1 MADGVKNAGS
11 VANEAGLGFE
21 QFASIVAK
29 VSEVTRQDG
38 SQIGNTL
45 KTTMARISRSQ
56 TGDPD
61 VTGKD
66 RSKAAEA
73 YKDVLGIDLY
83 GKNGEYRDLSDTLDL
98 LASRWDSLTDAQKN
112 YISEQSA
119 GTRGINVFRSMM
131 DNYKEIQKLT
141 ESALTDKDYYKSVQ
155 QKWAD
160 SVEGKRQGFEASKQ
174 QMWNSLLSSGT
185 LGGLY
190 DAGSMGVGFASS
202 IVSGLKSFF
211 DIPSKLFV
219 PGKDNQNTLS
229 TGTLGGLYDAGSMGV
244 GFASSIVS
252 GLKSFFDIPSKLF
265 VPGKD
270 NQNTL
275 STVLTSGVIGGAG
288 MSTVE
293 FYKKLMEEDAFS
305 QPGGVKKAF
314 KQSFAMFSPLA
325 KVFTQSKKGVE
336 GFLSA
341 FKETGNQ
348 FKDNTKTTTRLSQAW
363 SSLRDATGR
372 TKDLEAIKAFKNSD
386 RGANAL
392 QALKNTEMQ
401 SLTRLSQA
409 WSSLRDA
416 TGRTKD
422 LEAIKAFKNSDRG
435 ANALQALK
443 NTEMQSLTGKIQS
456 FALQHP
462 VLTTA
467 GASVAALGAVW
478 SFVQGQIE
486 KTEAQRQS
494 KIDKATEQAQINDNN
509 IQTLAQLRT
518 YIEENKPT
526 YQELAKGVH
535 QGTNTNVSLSEAQFA
550 KWTEMNNKIAELAPS
565 TLSYRDK
572 QGNAVLNSQ
581 SASELT
587 KLIRVE
593 EQRVAT
599 ETINS
604 LSTFVD
610 SYKAQNERQG
620 IFDKSDNI
628 AGDINT
634 RIKALEWLKNIDTK
648 DIQKSNNLWSGL
660 LNGGQSMFKDALRF
674 GVNPTDLSE
683 YFNNTL
689 PIKLKDVTE
698 ENRESFNAGI
708 DSAIDSLKS
717 SQTEMNNNFRTIM
730 PQMVEKART
739 KTGVFGLQ
747 DRDWDNLSS
756 VLSAVPDDILNEL
769 TTSDDI
775 QGAITDYADRWIDGM
790 KNGGRPFA
798 NALQKVLTTDGMSSL
813 KQMEATMNR
822 FLPKISD
829 TVGVDKEDL
838 IKAFGLEDVKQT
850 VQQNQM
856 LRKEVEMGK
865 YINEPIEAQR
875 SAQSTKGVNTLKAQA
890 ENQTK
895 TVKKD
900 RTDDSELTQKSIF
913 AGGNA
918 DKSLKQLNSDL
929 GRSLTEQTRK
939 QETAFKD
946 IQSLKDN
953 TKVSADYGREML
965 KSYNDFVNRNEL
977 NDVESFNA
985 LRQLLTEYGSQD
997 WDLIQKKWDVDD
1009 VSLAK
1014 VSDKMGILENNLA
1027 DIAANYDTVFKARA
1041 SSAGA
1046 SGMSDQEMV
1055 DIEAIFSKT
1064 KGFNYDKLFEGTATG
1079 IHMNVA
1085 ELNRLTGEYKRF
1097 EQAKYDKQISDLTRR
1112 WQECNRV
1119 IAESVEGSQD
1129 WYDAIEKR
1137 DFLNDYIND
1146 AREFQSRFEG
1156 IVNPVNQ
1163 FMASLKGAE
1172 EGDDYDLLA
1181 GDKGV
1186 KIVEDLYAKGLV
1198 GTNKFKNF
1206 AQMLTNEDLSEKG
1219 IEGYVQAYESRYGR
1233 FKELF
1238 TEDGITGI
1246 GNGLDLMRKAG
1257 LVKTDENGTER
1268 IIADVKELSNALIK
1282 ELFTED
1288 GITGIGNG
1296 LDLMRKAGL
1305 VKTDENGTE
1314 RIIADVKELSNALNI
1329 SDSLA
1334 STFMKKLSDYGI
1346 DTPFAEETDNMRDL
1360 RKAAES
1366 ASQALSDTG
1375 KSFQVE
1381 TDKTELKDVNKELD
1395 KIQKAK
1401 KKIGETDAYP
1411 NKEKDLQYLSQIEDY
1426 YKTLKGSKAVELYDT
1441 RTDKG
1446 QEQALDKVTALDEKT
1461 GIKIGI
1467 DWESENASYFA
1478 QQVDLV
1484 SACMDQLKSKDGTIH
1499 IETEGYEEARE
1510 VMEQLIHQKQ
1520 VLTQPAILEYDTS
1533 GLESSETKNQF
1544 KKVQNLAGAIQNYRE
1559 KQALEKS
1566 GFQLR
1571 DGEMEQARSSITSA
1585 WKELQT
1591 KFPEVAEG
1599 LQKEAGV
1606 KLDTNLETDDAIRA
1620 LEKIVGQENI
1630 VEIMAELTGDQQVKN
1645 QLDEIVNQKYTAK
1658 IQASDY
1664 NAGSLNRYMHDAYDD
1679 SGQGT
1684 ETFDYGSL
1692 DKQGISGMEASE
1704 VQVVA
1709 KVVNKGEVESLSDPV
1724 EKDVVV
1730 QYIENSSAWAGIDL
1744 ENKHEILVD
1753 YVQGDVSYEELP
1765 TEIQQVIDR
1774 LIGQYI
1780 ENSSAWAGIDLENK
1794 HEILVDYVQG
1804 DVSYEELP
1812 TEIQQVIDRLIGVDE
1827 TQTPPPKLDAVSD
1840 RVIGNDET
1848 KTPPPPLQQVISRVI
1863 GADASMSAPP
1873 AVTQVVN
1880 RVISETTVNGGG
1892 GVNGVQMHKQLNGTA
1907 HVDGTAKPSLWQ
1919 RIKAKGKA
1927 LLHGDWSLKKD
1938 ETALVGELGQETV
1951 IRDGKFF
1958 TVGDDLWQRIK
1969 AKGKA
1974 LLHGDWSLKKD
1985 ETALVGELGQ
1995 ETVIRD
2001 GKFFTVGDD
2010 GAEFTS
2016 LRRGDVV
2023 LNHKQTEELFKNGYV
2038 TSGGGRARVVGSRF
2052 EGTAHVEGTYQ
2063 SGPLNFYGGATV
2075 LNNPKP
2081 VQQTQQAA
2089 QAVQQV
2095 QQAAQQAEKAVDKVE
2110 DKAEEAKKEQENFFD
2125 WIEVRLDRLTRKI
2138 DDLDKT
2144 ASSVFHTFENRAKD
2158 YQEEFDKI
2166 QEKIEVATAG
2176 IKRYQEEANKVE
2188 LSDEYIQKITFE
2200 NRAKDYQEEFDK
2212 IQEKIEVATAGIK
2225 RYQEEANKVELSDEY
2240 IQKIKDGTIDLENI
2254 TDETVNENIQKY
2266 KQWWDKSL
2274 DLQYSLTDLKE
2285 KMAEIQ
2291 QAKFDLVGTEF
2302 DKLINKIQHT
2312 TDLYENQIGI
2322 IEARGQ
2328 FAGRSYYEKLMEN
2341 EEKKAAELEKKYQA
2355 LIKARE
2361 EALAS
2366 GTIEKGSQADLE
2378 MQEQIGEVEL
2388 AWQDSAKAVAEYRNE
2403 IYRTEKERF
2412 DFMQDQVSLL
2422 SEETEFIRSLLQV
2435 GENDLFVKDVGVL
2448 NDKGKAYAAMA
2459 ATNYDILMQKA
2470 QHTKD
2475 MIAHVNS
2482 EIANDPNN
2490 KTLMENRAE
2499 LIRQQ
2504 REIIQQANE
2513 EKKAIVD
2520 LMRESYNRMID
2531 ALGELIQKRKDL
2543 LQSTK
2548 DLYDYE
2554 KNVTKLGK
2562 DITATQKIIMSI
2574 ENDDSEEA
2582 KARRQQLKD
2591 QLKEQQDSLYDA
2603 EYDQYLQ
2610 DQYSAMDYMAEL
2622 VEKILMDRL
2631 DNIDGILREILDY
2644 SNAHAAEINKTINDA
2659 AGAVGYDISDEL
2671 KNIWSGTGGDT
2682 LSSYYKG
2689 WENSNNKVS
2698 NTVDGIYDALKRFV
2712 EGYVSLDLP
2721 KAPAVENK
2729 DARDDAGLGG
2739 PIAEPVKKDGSNLKV
2754 GDEFMATDAPIYAT
2768 AKGEA
2773 GPMGTHQYFA
2783 SDPHYKVLQDNG
2795 DYVLA
2800 QWYKGG
2806 VPAGWFKK
2814 SDLTPLET
2822 GGYTGDHGGVALLHG
2837 KERVLSAHQTKAFD
2851 QLVNGFLPTLEQAF
2865 RNKDVIKPGTAHLA
2879 GTHESNVDITFNLPN
2894 VQNSK
2899 EFMREI
2905 QNSKEFEKLVQHIAY
2920 DPLSKKS
2927 ALRKNL
2933 VRVK

>member
-11 VANEAGLGFE
+11 IANEAGLGFE

-229 TGTLGGLYDAGSMGV
+229 T
-244 GFASSIVS
+244 
-252 GLKSFFDIPSKLF
+252 
-265 VPGKD
+265 
-270 NQNTL
+270 
-275 STVLTSGVIGGAG
+275 VLTSGVIGGAG

-348 FKDNTKTTTRLSQAW
+348 FKDNTKTT
-363 SSLRDATGR
+363 
-372 TKDLEAIKAFKNSD
+372 
-386 RGANAL
+386 
-392 QALKNTEMQ
+392 
-401 SLTRLSQA
+401 TRLSQA

-1268 IIADVKELSNALIK
+1268 IIADVKELSNAL
-1282 ELFTED
+1282 
-1288 GITGIGNG
+1288 
-1296 LDLMRKAGL
+1296 
-1305 VKTDENGTE
+1305 
-1314 RIIADVKELSNALNI
+1314 NI

-1774 LIGQYI
+1774 LIG
-1780 ENSSAWAGIDLENK
+1780 
-1794 HEILVDYVQG
+1794 
-1804 DVSYEELP
+1804 
-1812 TEIQQVIDRLIGVDE
+1812 VDE

-1958 TVGDDLWQRIK
+1958 TVGDD
-1969 AKGKA
+1969 
-1974 LLHGDWSLKKD
+1974 
-1985 ETALVGELGQ
+1985 
-1995 ETVIRD
+1995 
-2001 GKFFTVGDD
+2001 

-2023 LNHKQTEELFKNGYV
+2023 LNHKQTAELFKNGYV

-2144 ASSVFHTFENRAKD
+2144 ASSVFH
-2158 YQEEFDKI
+2158 
-2166 QEKIEVATAG
+2166 
-2176 IKRYQEEANKVE
+2176 
-2188 LSDEYIQKITFE
+2188 TFE

-2865 RNKDVIKPGTAHLA
+2865 RNKDVIKPETAHLA
-2879 GTHESNVDITFNLPN
+2879 GNHESNVDITFNLPN

>member
-11 VANEAGLGFE
+11 IANEAGLGFE

-229 TGTLGGLYDAGSMGV
+229 T
-244 GFASSIVS
+244 
-252 GLKSFFDIPSKLF
+252 
-265 VPGKD
+265 
-270 NQNTL
+270 
-275 STVLTSGVIGGAG
+275 VLTSGVIGGAG

-372 TKDLEAIKAFKNSD
+372 P
-386 RGANAL
+386 
-392 QALKNTEMQ
+392 
-401 SLTRLSQA
+401 
-409 WSSLRDA
+409 
-416 TGRTKD
+416 KD

-587 KLIRVE
+587 KLIRAE

-1268 IIADVKELSNALIK
+1268 IIADVKELSNAL
-1282 ELFTED
+1282 
-1288 GITGIGNG
+1288 
-1296 LDLMRKAGL
+1296 
-1305 VKTDENGTE
+1305 
-1314 RIIADVKELSNALNI
+1314 SI

-1360 RKAAES
+1360 RKAAEG

-1401 KKIGETDAYP
+1401 KKIGETEAYP

-1446 QEQALDKVTALDEKT
+1446 QEQALDKVTALDKKT

-1510 VMEQLIHQKQ
+1510 VMEQLIHQKE

-1559 KQALEKS
+1559 KQALKDS

-1571 DGEMEQARSSITSA
+1571 DGEMEQAQSSIASA
-1585 WKELQT
+1585 WTELKE
-1591 KFPEVAEG
+1591 KFPQVAEG

-1606 KLDTNLETDDAIRA
+1606 KLDTNLETDDAINA
-1620 LEKIVGQENI
+1620 LEKIVGQDNI

-1724 EKDVVV
+1724 EKDVLV
-1730 QYIENSSAWAGIDL
+1730 QYIENSSEWNNL
-1744 ENKHEILVD
+1744 ELDDPNLNKHEILVD
-1753 YVQGDVSYEELP
+1753 YIQGNTSFEELP
-1765 TEIQQVIDR
+1765 EKMQVVVDR
-1774 LIGQYI
+1774 L
-1780 ENSSAWAGIDLENK
+1780 L
-1794 HEILVDYVQG
+1794 
-1804 DVSYEELP
+1804 
-1812 TEIQQVIDRLIGVDE
+1812 GVDE

-1848 KTPPPPLQQVISRVI
+1848 KTPPPPLEQVISRVI
-1863 GADASMSAPP
+1863 GADSSMSAPP

-1880 RVISETTVNGGG
+1880 RIISETTVNGGG
-1892 GVNGVQMHKQLNGTA
+1892 GVKGVQMHKQLNGTA
-1907 HVDGTAKPSLWQ
+1907 HVDGTVKPSLWQ

-1951 IRDGKFF
+1951 K
-1958 TVGDDLWQRIK
+1958 
-1969 AKGKA
+1969 
-1974 LLHGDWSLKKD
+1974 LL
-1985 ETALVGELGQ
+1985 
-1995 ETVIRD
+1995 
-2001 GKFFTVGDD
+2001 
-2010 GAEFTS
+2010 
-2016 LRRGDVV
+2016 
-2023 LNHKQTEELFKNGYV
+2023 
-2038 TSGGGRARVVGSRF
+2038 
-2052 EGTAHVEGTYQ
+2052 
-2063 SGPLNFYGGATV
+2063 
-2075 LNNPKP
+2075 
-2081 VQQTQQAA
+2081 
-2089 QAVQQV
+2089 
-2095 QQAAQQAEKAVDKVE
+2095 
-2110 DKAEEAKKEQENFFD
+2110 
-2125 WIEVRLDRLTRKI
+2125 RL
-2138 DDLDKT
+2138 
-2144 ASSVFHTFENRAKD
+2144 
-2158 YQEEFDKI
+2158 
-2166 QEKIEVATAG
+2166 
-2176 IKRYQEEANKVE
+2176 
-2188 LSDEYIQKITFE
+2188 
-2200 NRAKDYQEEFDK
+2200 
-2212 IQEKIEVATAGIK
+2212 
-2225 RYQEEANKVELSDEY
+2225 
-2240 IQKIKDGTIDLENI
+2240 
-2254 TDETVNENIQKY
+2254 
-2266 KQWWDKSL
+2266 
-2274 DLQYSLTDLKE
+2274 
-2285 KMAEIQ
+2285 
-2291 QAKFDLVGTEF
+2291 
-2302 DKLINKIQHT
+2302 
-2312 TDLYENQIGI
+2312 
-2322 IEARGQ
+2322 
-2328 FAGRSYYEKLMEN
+2328 
-2341 EEKKAAELEKKYQA
+2341 
-2355 LIKARE
+2355 
-2361 EALAS
+2361 
-2366 GTIEKGSQADLE
+2366 
-2378 MQEQIGEVEL
+2378 
-2388 AWQDSAKAVAEYRNE
+2388 
-2403 IYRTEKERF
+2403 
-2412 DFMQDQVSLL
+2412 
-2422 SEETEFIRSLLQV
+2422 
-2435 GENDLFVKDVGVL
+2435 
-2448 NDKGKAYAAMA
+2448 
-2459 ATNYDILMQKA
+2459 
-2470 QHTKD
+2470 
-2475 MIAHVNS
+2475 
-2482 EIANDPNN
+2482 
-2490 KTLMENRAE
+2490 
-2499 LIRQQ
+2499 
-2504 REIIQQANE
+2504 
-2513 EKKAIVD
+2513 
-2520 LMRESYNRMID
+2520 
-2531 ALGELIQKRKDL
+2531 
-2543 LQSTK
+2543 
-2548 DLYDYE
+2548 
-2554 KNVTKLGK
+2554 
-2562 DITATQKIIMSI
+2562 
-2574 ENDDSEEA
+2574 
-2582 KARRQQLKD
+2582 
-2591 QLKEQQDSLYDA
+2591 
-2603 EYDQYLQ
+2603 
-2610 DQYSAMDYMAEL
+2610 
-2622 VEKILMDRL
+2622 
-2631 DNIDGILREILDY
+2631 
-2644 SNAHAAEINKTINDA
+2644 
-2659 AGAVGYDISDEL
+2659 
-2671 KNIWSGTGGDT
+2671 
-2682 LSSYYKG
+2682 
-2689 WENSNNKVS
+2689 
-2698 NTVDGIYDALKRFV
+2698 
-2712 EGYVSLDLP
+2712 
-2721 KAPAVENK
+2721 
-2729 DARDDAGLGG
+2729 
-2739 PIAEPVKKDGSNLKV
+2739 
-2754 GDEFMATDAPIYAT
+2754 
-2768 AKGEA
+2768 
-2773 GPMGTHQYFA
+2773 
-2783 SDPHYKVLQDNG
+2783 
-2795 DYVLA
+2795 
-2800 QWYKGG
+2800 
-2806 VPAGWFKK
+2806 
-2814 SDLTPLET
+2814 
-2822 GGYTGDHGGVALLHG
+2822 
-2837 KERVLSAHQTKAFD
+2837 
-2851 QLVNGFLPTLEQAF
+2851 
-2865 RNKDVIKPGTAHLA
+2865 
-2879 GTHESNVDITFNLPN
+2879 
-2894 VQNSK
+2894 
-2899 EFMREI
+2899 
-2905 QNSKEFEKLVQHIAY
+2905 
-2920 DPLSKKS
+2920 
-2927 ALRKNL
+2927 
-2933 VRVK
+2933 

>member
-11 VANEAGLGFE
+11 IANEAGLGFE

-229 TGTLGGLYDAGSMGV
+229 T
-244 GFASSIVS
+244 
-252 GLKSFFDIPSKLF
+252 
-265 VPGKD
+265 
-270 NQNTL
+270 
-275 STVLTSGVIGGAG
+275 VLTSGVIGGAG

-386 RGANAL
+386 RG
-392 QALKNTEMQ
+392 
-401 SLTRLSQA
+401 S
-409 WSSLRDA
+409 
-416 TGRTKD
+416 
-422 LEAIKAFKNSDRG
+422 
-435 ANALQALK
+435 NALQALK

-518 YIEENKPT
+518 YIEENKST

-587 KLIRVE
+587 KLIRAE

-604 LSTFVD
+604 LPTFVD

-620 IFDKSDNI
+620 IFDKSNNI

-634 RIKALEWLKNIDTK
+634 QIKELEWLKNRDTK
-648 DIQKSNNLWSGL
+648 DIQNSSHFWSGL
-660 LNGGQSMFKDALRF
+660 LNGGQSMYEDALRF
-674 GVNPTDLSE
+674 GVNPADLSE

-708 DSAIDSLKS
+708 DSAIASLKS

-953 TKVSADYGREML
+953 TTVSADYGREML

-1027 DIAANYDTVFKARA
+1027 DIAASYDTVFKARA

-1137 DFLNDYIND
+1137 DFLNDSIND

-1268 IIADVKELSNALIK
+1268 IIADVKELSNAL
-1282 ELFTED
+1282 
-1288 GITGIGNG
+1288 
-1296 LDLMRKAGL
+1296 
-1305 VKTDENGTE
+1305 
-1314 RIIADVKELSNALNI
+1314 SI

-1510 VMEQLIHQKQ
+1510 VMEQLIHQKE

-1559 KQALEKS
+1559 KQALKDS

-1571 DGEMEQARSSITSA
+1571 DGEMEQAQSSIASA
-1585 WKELQT
+1585 WTELKE
-1591 KFPEVAEG
+1591 KFPQVAEG

-1606 KLDTNLETDDAIRA
+1606 KLDTNLETDDAINA

-1730 QYIENSSAWAGIDL
+1730 QYIENSSAWAGIKL

-1753 YVQGDVSYEELP
+1753 YVQGDISYEELP
-1765 TEIQQVIDR
+1765 TEIQQVVDR
-1774 LIGQYI
+1774 LLG
-1780 ENSSAWAGIDLENK
+1780 A
-1794 HEILVDYVQG
+1794 
-1804 DVSYEELP
+1804 
-1812 TEIQQVIDRLIGVDE
+1812 DE

-1848 KTPPPPLQQVISRVI
+1848 KTPPPPLAQVISRVI

-1880 RVISETTVNGGG
+1880 RIISETTVNGGG

-1907 HVDGTAKPSLWQ
+1907 HVDGTVKPSLWQ

-1951 IRDGKFF
+1951 K
-1958 TVGDDLWQRIK
+1958 
-1969 AKGKA
+1969 
-1974 LLHGDWSLKKD
+1974 LL
-1985 ETALVGELGQ
+1985 
-1995 ETVIRD
+1995 
-2001 GKFFTVGDD
+2001 
-2010 GAEFTS
+2010 
-2016 LRRGDVV
+2016 
-2023 LNHKQTEELFKNGYV
+2023 
-2038 TSGGGRARVVGSRF
+2038 
-2052 EGTAHVEGTYQ
+2052 
-2063 SGPLNFYGGATV
+2063 
-2075 LNNPKP
+2075 
-2081 VQQTQQAA
+2081 
-2089 QAVQQV
+2089 
-2095 QQAAQQAEKAVDKVE
+2095 
-2110 DKAEEAKKEQENFFD
+2110 
-2125 WIEVRLDRLTRKI
+2125 RL
-2138 DDLDKT
+2138 
-2144 ASSVFHTFENRAKD
+2144 
-2158 YQEEFDKI
+2158 
-2166 QEKIEVATAG
+2166 
-2176 IKRYQEEANKVE
+2176 
-2188 LSDEYIQKITFE
+2188 
-2200 NRAKDYQEEFDK
+2200 
-2212 IQEKIEVATAGIK
+2212 
-2225 RYQEEANKVELSDEY
+2225 
-2240 IQKIKDGTIDLENI
+2240 
-2254 TDETVNENIQKY
+2254 
-2266 KQWWDKSL
+2266 
-2274 DLQYSLTDLKE
+2274 
-2285 KMAEIQ
+2285 
-2291 QAKFDLVGTEF
+2291 
-2302 DKLINKIQHT
+2302 
-2312 TDLYENQIGI
+2312 
-2322 IEARGQ
+2322 
-2328 FAGRSYYEKLMEN
+2328 
-2341 EEKKAAELEKKYQA
+2341 
-2355 LIKARE
+2355 
-2361 EALAS
+2361 
-2366 GTIEKGSQADLE
+2366 
-2378 MQEQIGEVEL
+2378 
-2388 AWQDSAKAVAEYRNE
+2388 
-2403 IYRTEKERF
+2403 
-2412 DFMQDQVSLL
+2412 
-2422 SEETEFIRSLLQV
+2422 
-2435 GENDLFVKDVGVL
+2435 
-2448 NDKGKAYAAMA
+2448 
-2459 ATNYDILMQKA
+2459 
-2470 QHTKD
+2470 
-2475 MIAHVNS
+2475 
-2482 EIANDPNN
+2482 
-2490 KTLMENRAE
+2490 
-2499 LIRQQ
+2499 
-2504 REIIQQANE
+2504 
-2513 EKKAIVD
+2513 
-2520 LMRESYNRMID
+2520 
-2531 ALGELIQKRKDL
+2531 
-2543 LQSTK
+2543 
-2548 DLYDYE
+2548 
-2554 KNVTKLGK
+2554 
-2562 DITATQKIIMSI
+2562 
-2574 ENDDSEEA
+2574 
-2582 KARRQQLKD
+2582 
-2591 QLKEQQDSLYDA
+2591 
-2603 EYDQYLQ
+2603 
-2610 DQYSAMDYMAEL
+2610 
-2622 VEKILMDRL
+2622 
-2631 DNIDGILREILDY
+2631 
-2644 SNAHAAEINKTINDA
+2644 
-2659 AGAVGYDISDEL
+2659 
-2671 KNIWSGTGGDT
+2671 
-2682 LSSYYKG
+2682 
-2689 WENSNNKVS
+2689 
-2698 NTVDGIYDALKRFV
+2698 
-2712 EGYVSLDLP
+2712 
-2721 KAPAVENK
+2721 
-2729 DARDDAGLGG
+2729 
-2739 PIAEPVKKDGSNLKV
+2739 
-2754 GDEFMATDAPIYAT
+2754 
-2768 AKGEA
+2768 
-2773 GPMGTHQYFA
+2773 
-2783 SDPHYKVLQDNG
+2783 
-2795 DYVLA
+2795 
-2800 QWYKGG
+2800 
-2806 VPAGWFKK
+2806 
-2814 SDLTPLET
+2814 
-2822 GGYTGDHGGVALLHG
+2822 
-2837 KERVLSAHQTKAFD
+2837 
-2851 QLVNGFLPTLEQAF
+2851 
-2865 RNKDVIKPGTAHLA
+2865 
-2879 GTHESNVDITFNLPN
+2879 
-2894 VQNSK
+2894 
-2899 EFMREI
+2899 
-2905 QNSKEFEKLVQHIAY
+2905 
-2920 DPLSKKS
+2920 
-2927 ALRKNL
+2927 
-2933 VRVK
+2933 

>member
-11 VANEAGLGFE
+11 IANEAGLGFE

-29 VSEVTRQDG
+29 VAEVTRQDG

-98 LASRWDSLTDAQKN
+98 LSTRWNTLTDAQKN
-112 YISEQSA
+112 YLAEQSA
-119 GTRGINVFRSMM
+119 GTRGVNVFRAMM

-174 QMWNSLLSSGT
+174 WMWNSLLSSGT

-190 DAGSMGVGFASS
+190 DAGSMGVDFASS
-202 IVSGLKSFF
+202 IVSGLKSIF
-211 DIPSKLFV
+211 DIPSKMFI
-219 PGKDNQNTLS
+219 PGKDS
-229 TGTLGGLYDAGSMGV
+229 
-244 GFASSIVS
+244 
-252 GLKSFFDIPSKLF
+252 
-265 VPGKD
+265 
-270 NQNTL
+270 QNTL
-275 STVLTSGVIGGAG
+275 STVLTSGVVGGAG

-293 FYKKLMEEDAFS
+293 FYKKLMEEDALS

-325 KVFTQSKKGVE
+325 KIFTQSKKGVE

-386 RGANAL
+386 RG
-392 QALKNTEMQ
+392 T
-401 SLTRLSQA
+401 
-409 WSSLRDA
+409 
-416 TGRTKD
+416 
-422 LEAIKAFKNSDRG
+422 
-435 ANALQALK
+435 NALQALK

-518 YIEENKPT
+518 YIEENKST

-565 TLSYRDK
+565 ALSYRDK

-581 SASELT
+581 NASELT

-900 RTDDSELTQKSIF
+900 RTDDSELTQKSIV
-913 AGGNA
+913 AGGNT

-1027 DIAANYDTVFKARA
+1027 DIAASYDTAFKARA

-1046 SGMSDQEMV
+1046 SGMSDQEMA

-1064 KGFNYDKLFEGTATG
+1064 KGFDYDKLFEGTATG

-1085 ELNRLTGEYKRF
+1085 ELDRLTGEYKRF
-1097 EQAKYDKQISDLTRR
+1097 EQAKYDKQISDLTKR

-1257 LVKTDENGTER
+1257 LIKTDENGTER
-1268 IIADVKELSNALIK
+1268 IIADVKELSNAL
-1282 ELFTED
+1282 
-1288 GITGIGNG
+1288 
-1296 LDLMRKAGL
+1296 
-1305 VKTDENGTE
+1305 
-1314 RIIADVKELSNALNI
+1314 SI

-1360 RKAAES
+1360 RKAAEG

-1401 KKIGETDAYP
+1401 KKIGETDTYP

-1446 QEQALDKVTALDEKT
+1446 QEQALDKATTLEEKT

-1478 QQVDLV
+1478 QQIDLV
-1484 SACMDQLKSKDGTIH
+1484 SECMDQLKGKDGSIH

-1510 VMEQLIHQKQ
+1510 VMEQLIHQKE
-1520 VLTQPAILEYDTS
+1520 VLTQSAILEYDTS
-1533 GLESSETKNQF
+1533 GLESSGTRNQF

-1571 DGEMEQARSSITSA
+1571 DGEIEQATSSIASA
-1585 WKELQT
+1585 WKELKE
-1591 KFPEVAEG
+1591 KFPQVAEG
-1599 LQKEAGV
+1599 LQKEAEV
-1606 KLDTNLETDDAIRA
+1606 ELDTNLETDGAINA
-1620 LEKIVGQENI
+1620 LEKIVGQDNI

-1664 NAGSLNRYMHDAYDD
+1664 NAGTLNRYMHEAYDD
-1679 SGQGT
+1679 KGQGT
-1684 ETFDYGSL
+1684 ETFDYGKL
-1692 DKQGISGMEASE
+1692 DKQSITGMEASE
-1704 VQVVA
+1704 IQVVA
-1709 KVVNKGEVESLSDPV
+1709 KVVNKGDVESLSDPV
-1724 EKDVVV
+1724 EKNVVI
-1730 QYIENSSAWAGIDL
+1730 QYIENSSAWSNLKLD
-1744 ENKHEILVD
+1744 NKHEILVD
-1753 YVQGDVSYEELP
+1753 YIQGNTSFEELP
-1765 TEIQQVIDR
+1765 SDVQQVI
-1774 LIGQYI
+1774 
-1780 ENSSAWAGIDLENK
+1780 N
-1794 HEILVDYVQG
+1794 
-1804 DVSYEELP
+1804 
-1812 TEIQQVIDRLIGVDE
+1812 
-1827 TQTPPPKLDAVSD
+1827 
-1840 RVIGNDET
+1840 RVIGINEAEEPVPDT
-1848 KTPPPPLQQVISRVI
+1848 DQ
-1863 GADASMSAPP
+1863 
-1873 AVTQVVN
+1873 
-1880 RVISETTVNGGG
+1880 TVNQHPDNSECMAEVPATSQMVNQIPDSSQCMADLPPVHQTVIRQVTESVVAGVEKVGELLGGSG
-1892 GVNGVQMHKQLNGTA
+1892 KGKLNGTA
-1907 HVDGTAKPSLWQ
+1907 HVDGTVRPSLWE
-1919 RIKAKGKA
+1919 RIKTKGKA
-1927 LLHGDWSLKKD
+1927 FLNGNWGLKKD
-1938 ETALVGELGQETV
+1938 ETALIGEVAPELRVNSKTGNWEL
-1951 IRDGKFF
+1951 I
-1958 TVGDDLWQRIK
+1958 
-1969 AKGKA
+1969 
-1974 LLHGDWSLKKD
+1974 
-1985 ETALVGELGQ
+1985 GEH
-1995 ETVIRD
+1995 
-2001 GKFFTVGDD
+2001 
-2010 GAEFTS
+2010 GAEFRKLNS
-2016 LRRGDVV
+2016 SDIIF
-2023 LNHKQTEELFKNGYV
+2023 NHKQTEELFKNGYV
-2038 TSGGGRARVVGSRF
+2038 TSNGGRGRVIGGGLLH
-2052 EGTAHVEGTYQ
+2052 GTAHVEGTYQ
-2063 SGPLNFYGGATV
+2063 SGPLKFYGGATV

-2081 VQQTQQAA
+2081 VQQAVQAT
-2089 QAVQQV
+2089 QQV
-2095 QQAAQQAEKAVDKVE
+2095 QQAAKETEKAAEKA
-2110 DKAEEAKKEQENFFD
+2110 EEKTKKAKKEQENFFD
-2125 WIEVRLDRLTRKI
+2125 WIEVKLDRLTRKI
-2138 DDLDKT
+2138 DDLEKT
-2144 ASSVFHTFENRAKD
+2144 ASSVFHTFDKRAKD

-2166 QEKIEVATAG
+2166 QEKIDVATQG
-2176 IKRYQEEANKVE
+2176 IKRYQEEANKIE
-2188 LSDEYIQKITFE
+2188 LSDEYIK
-2200 NRAKDYQEEFDK
+2200 K
-2212 IQEKIEVATAGIK
+2212 IQ
-2225 RYQEEANKVELSDEY
+2225 
-2240 IQKIKDGTIDLENI
+2240 DGTIDLEKI
-2254 TDETVNENIQKY
+2254 TDETVNENISKY
-2266 KQWWDKSL
+2266 KEWWDKSL

-2285 KMAEIQ
+2285 KLAEIQ
-2291 QAKFDLVGTEF
+2291 QSKFDLLATEF
-2302 DKLINKIQHT
+2302 DLIIDKVQHT
-2312 TDLYENQIGI
+2312 TDTLENQVGI

-2366 GTIEKGSQADLE
+2366 GTIEAGSQADLE
-2378 MQEQIGEVEL
+2378 MEGQIRDVEL
-2388 AWQDSAKAVAEYRNE
+2388 AWQDSAKAVADYRQE
-2403 IYRTEKERF
+2403 IYETEKAIFEL
-2412 DFMQDQVSLL
+2412 MQDSVSLL
-2422 SEETEFIRSLLQV
+2422 SEETEFIRDLLQV
-2435 GENDLFVKDVGVL
+2435 GDDDLFVKDVGVL

-2459 ATNYDILMQKA
+2459 ATNYNILMEQAQK
-2470 QHTKD
+2470 TKD
-2475 MIAHVNS
+2475 MIAHVNA
-2482 EIANDPNN
+2482 EIASDPNN
-2490 KTLMENRAE
+2490 KTLLENRNE

-2504 REIIQQANE
+2504 RDIIKNANQ
-2513 EKKAIVD
+2513 EKRAIQD
-2520 LMRESYNRMID
+2520 LMRESYNRMLD
-2531 ALGELIQKRKDL
+2531 SLEKLISKREEL
-2543 LQSTK
+2543 LQTTK

-2554 KNVTKLGK
+2554 QNVTKLGK
-2562 DITATQKIIMSI
+2562 DINSTKKILLSI
-2574 ENDDSEEA
+2574 ENDDSEESRS
-2582 KARRQQLKD
+2582 RRQQMQE
-2591 QLKEQQDSLYDA
+2591 QLKNQEEDLMSTEWDKYIEDQRSFMQFFYD
-2603 EYDQYLQ
+2603 ETETVLNN
-2610 DQYSAMDYMAEL
+2610 
-2622 VEKILMDRL
+2622 RL
-2631 DNIDGILREILDY
+2631 LNIENLLCEILDY
-2644 SNAHAAEINKTINDA
+2644 SNAHASEINKTITEA
-2659 AGAVGYDISDEL
+2659 TGAVGYDISSEL
-2671 KNIWSGTGGDT
+2671 KNIWSGSGGDA
-2682 LSSYYKG
+2682 LSYYYKG
-2689 WENSNNKVS
+2689 WENAGNKTA
-2698 NTVDGIYDALKRFV
+2698 NTVDGIYEVLKK
-2712 EGYVSLDLP
+2712 YVQDGISLDLP
-2721 KAPAVENK
+2721 NRPPEENK

-2739 PIAEPVKKDGSNLKV
+2739 PIAEPVKKDGTNLKV

-2768 AKGEA
+2768 ARGEA
-2773 GPMGTHQYFA
+2773 GPLGTHQYFA
-2783 SDPHYKVLQDNG
+2783 SDPHYKVLQDSG
-2795 DYVLA
+2795 EYVLA
-2800 QWYKGG
+2800 QWYKGDR
-2806 VPAGWFKK
+2806 PAGWFKK
-2814 SDLTPLET
+2814 TDLTPLAT
-2822 GGYTGDHGGVALLHG
+2822 GGYTGDQEGLAILHR
-2837 KERVLSAHQTKAFD
+2837 KERVLSPQQTESFEK
-2851 QLVNGFLPTLEQAF
+2851 LVNEFLPSMESMISQ
-2865 RNKDVIKPGTAHLA
+2865 KDSVRSIPAAINTNS
-2879 GTHESNVDITFNLPN
+2879 ESTVDITFNLPN
-2894 VQNSK
+2894 VQDTKS
-2899 EFMREI
+2899 FMREV
-2905 QNSKEFEKLVQHIAY
+2905 QNSKEFEKLVQHIAF
-2920 DPLSKKS
+2920 DPLAKKS